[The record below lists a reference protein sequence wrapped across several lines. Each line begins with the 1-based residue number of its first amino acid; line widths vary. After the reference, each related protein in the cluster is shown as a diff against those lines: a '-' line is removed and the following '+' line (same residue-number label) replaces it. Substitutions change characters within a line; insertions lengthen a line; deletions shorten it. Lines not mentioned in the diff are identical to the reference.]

1 MPREPGP
8 PPSRSAWIDIS
19 RPLGQATPVWP
30 GDRPF
35 QLDLAV
41 TDGVTVSSFAASCHA
56 GTHLDAPRH
65 IDATAGGLETI
76 PFERLIGLAEVV
88 TVTAELVAPEHL
100 PAGWSPTTARV
111 LLRTDSYPLSAP
123 IGPGFAAI
131 DARLVD
137 WLADRGVLLV
147 GIDTPSV
154 DPFDSHEL
162 PAHRAL
168 AARGIT
174 WIEGL
179 WLGGVAAGRYEL
191 VALPMA
197 IAGAEAAPVRAV
209 VRPLARGEPAA

>member
-1 MPREPGP
+1 MAHETGP
-8 PPSRSAWIDIS
+8 PPSRSSWIDAS
-19 RPLGQATPVWP
+19 RPLTSAIGVWP

-41 TDGVTVSSFAASCHA
+41 TDGVTVSSFAASCHV

-76 PFERLIGLAEVV
+76 PLERLIGLADVV

-100 PAGWSPTTARV
+100 PAGWSPATARV
-111 LLRTDSYPLSAP
+111 LLRTDSHPLGAP

-131 DARLVD
+131 DARLVH

-154 DPFDSHEL
+154 DPFDSHGL

-197 IAGAEAAPVRAV
+197 IARSEAAPVRAV
-209 VRPLARGEPAA
+209 LRPHTSPA